1 MKVLV
6 IAEIELETGEYQL
19 TFRNKSHP
27 GQPMDLAQVRGAFLL
42 VAKDFAAEK
51 SEETPNPGVMLS

>member
-6 IAEIELETGEYQL
+6 IAEIELETGEYTV
-19 TFRNKSHP
+19 TFRNKSNP
-27 GQPMDLAQVRGAFLL
+27 GASMDLRQIKGAFLL

-51 SEETPNPGVMLS
+51 SEEAHPGVMLS